1 VQDLSLHILDI
12 VENSIT
18 AGAKNVEM
26 RLIEDTGADVLVL
39 EIDDDGVGMDEE
51 MMRKAADPF
60 VTSRTERDVG
70 LGLALLAQA
79 AEMANGKITIES
91 KRGKGTHVR
100 ATFQYSHIDRK
111 PLGNVRDTL
120 ITLICGN
127 PGVDFT
133 FYQKTPLGEVRF
145 LTKEIKERLGAV
157 ILDYIDVAREVRRKL
172 SF

>member
-1 VQDLSLHILDI
+1 MQDLSLHILDI

-18 AGAKNVEM
+18 AGAKNVEI
-26 RLIEDTGADVLVL
+26 RLIEDTEVDVLIL

-51 MMRKAADPF
+51 MVRTAADPF

-111 PLGNVRDTL
+111 PLGNVGDTL

-127 PGVDFT
+127 PEIDFT
-133 FYQKTPLGEVRF
+133 FYHKWPLREVRIS
-145 LTKEIKERLGAV
+145 TKEMKEHLGRAN
-157 ILDYIDVAREVRRKL
+157 LDYIDAAREVRKRL
-172 SF
+172 Q